1 MLFRLRG
8 VKLLY
13 ITWLFEGIKMYNNN
27 KFLQSVFNPTATTN
41 GAGAYKSTL
50 SALLDFYYKS
60 ATMFPA
66 EKETVTHDYF
76 NRDHSN
82 LIKLFTAAFQENQDY
97 AMRLLYELRDFRSP
111 IGGRGRKSVVA
122 IIYRHLADLYPEKF
136 TAHFSNIVEYGSWKD
151 LLWLFDTKVEVAMMD
166 FWIEQIRE
174 DFASSTPTLAAK
186 WFPSE
191 NSGKLSKSF
200 FRKFVQFCDCQP
212 QALRKAISTLRNR
225 IKLVETQMSKKDW
238 SEIDYSS
245 VPSQASKL
253 YAKTFWKHDAER
265 YELYLKQVEKG
276 KAKMNVQAV
285 EMYEVFHNPTVAA
298 QAQFQEIIKLVQSW
312 IPEGVN
318 FLPIVD
324 TSSSMTS
331 WMNIVYN
338 DKKPTKFH
346 PMDIAIGIGIA
357 LSKGNKGTFKDAMFN
372 FDERPT
378 LHYFPDN
385 NFQRLYNNVK
395 NMNWGG
401 NTNLLAVFD
410 TLLTTARNNH
420 LKSEDLPNVLIV
432 LSDMQFD
439 GNSHNWRASTFDSVK
454 SKYQKA
460 GFNMPLIVWW
470 SINGSNN
477 NVPVTK
483 KELGTLCV
491 SGWAQSVA
499 KTVVSGVYSP
509 NEVIEKI
516 VNHERYN
523 KIVW

>member
-1 MLFRLRG
+1 
-8 VKLLY
+8 
-13 ITWLFEGIKMYNNN
+13 MYNNN
-27 KFLQSVFNPTATTN
+27 KLLQSIFNPTQTTN
-41 GAGAYKSTL
+41 SAGAYKSTL

-60 ATMFPA
+60 ATFLPA
-66 EKETVTHDYF
+66 EKETVIYDYF
-76 NRDHSN
+76 NRDNSN
-82 LIKLFTAAFQENQDY
+82 LIKLFTAAFQENPDY

-122 IIYRHLADLYPEKF
+122 VIYRELANTYPEKF
-136 TAHFSNIVEYGSWKD
+136 FKHFSNIVEYGSWKD
-151 LLWLFDTKVEVAMMD
+151 LLWLFGTKVEVAMME
-166 FWIEQIRE
+166 FWVDQIRN
-174 DFASSTPTLAAK
+174 DFNSDVPTLAAK

-200 FRKFVQFCDCQP
+200 YQKYLVHFDCSAQV
-212 QALRKAISTLRNR
+212 LRKTISTLRKR
-225 IKLVETQMSKKDW
+225 IKLVESQMSANDW
-238 SEIDYSS
+238 NSIDYSS

-253 YAKTFWKHDAER
+253 YAKAFWKHDALR
-265 YELYLKQVEKG
+265 YKLYLDKVEKG
-276 KAKMNVQAV
+276 EAKLNVQAV
-285 EMYEVFHNPTVAA
+285 EMYEVFRNPTVAA
-298 QAQFQEIIKLVQSW
+298 QAQFQEIVKLVQSW

-318 FLPIVD
+318 ILPIVD
-324 TSSSMTS
+324 TSSSMSNWTGFNLNT
-331 WMNIVYN
+331 MR
-338 DKKPTKFH
+338 PTKFT

-470 SINGSNN
+470 SINGSND

-509 NEVIEKI
+509 DEVVEKI

-523 KIVW
+523 EIVW